1 VKLACSLFVIIAS
14 LVGAI
19 ASADDQP
26 VSPTEPETAPGSNVG
41 SGSSVGSDVGSAAVV
56 VAPASTPP
64 SPDPAPAITDRASS
78 RNFAGS
84 VQFDYFGVQHRA
96 TDQPTTFEGAT
107 VELSLKLAMDL
118 GDHVTANVKVCYACH
133 GFEVGMAYFDLRAAD
148 ELAIRVGRFSPS
160 FGSFPLRHDV
170 ANHATSDKPL
180 AYDMGR
186 MVRYRDWN
194 EGVLPAP
201 WVDNGV
207 EVNGSHFFGVAQV
220 DYAGYAISGPKAEA
234 GAIDFDYT
242 LSRSGDSYYVDNNSE
257 PAVGGRLALTL
268 DLARRCILTLGGSVM
283 TGHYDPK
290 AQEAFTIAGADAS
303 LQIGRTFLRSEWL
316 GRWTHF
322 AVGDNPGLELKYGP
336 IDGGYAHYFYKDGY
350 DFEIEH
356 PIDRVTLI
364 ARFDGLR
371 QRGNVLA
378 TSTLSDRSTLTR
390 YTVGVSI
397 RLVAALQLKASIER
411 YMFSDFPDENA
422 AHLGIAGPF

>member
-1 VKLACSLFVIIAS
+1 MKLAFLTFVIIGA
-14 LVGAI
+14 LAAAI
-19 ASADDQP
+19 ASADDSTP
-26 VSPTEPETAPGSNVG
+26 PTGDTPETAPGSNVG
-41 SGSSVGSDVGSAAVV
+41 SSVGSDVGSTAVV
-56 VAPASTPP
+56 VAPAAAPP
-64 SPDPAPAITDRASS
+64 SPDPTPAITDRASS

-96 TDQPTTFEGAT
+96 TDRPTTFEGAT

-148 ELAIRVGRFSPS
+148 ELAVRVGRFSPA

-207 EVNGSHFFGVAQV
+207 EVNGSHFFGAAQV
-220 DYAGYAISGPKAEA
+220 DYAGYAIAGPKAAA

-242 LSRSGDSYYVDNNSE
+242 LSRSGESYYVDNNAE

-268 DLARRCILTLGGSVM
+268 DLARRSILTIGGSVM

-290 AQEAFTIAGADAS
+290 AERAFTIAGADAS
-303 LQIGRTFLRSEWL
+303 LQLGRTFLRAEWL
-316 GRWTHF
+316 GRSTHF

-336 IDGGYAHYFYKDGY
+336 LDGGYAHYFYKDGF

-397 RLVAALQLKASIER
+397 RLVAALQLKASIEH